1 MMTEGDDGRGRGTEG
16 SGKSGREGCWGRKR
30 RRGWGWEGRRWGGWV
45 DGEDR
50 EKTRRRMKARGLVG
64 GSAAEVRR
72 GCSCGRGTSARA
84 LCPLLLSM
92 SARARRFISSTLVSS
107 PSTDPTPSSSAAPD
121 VALSTPRAGL
131 ATCFPPHTW
140 SAGTHLSAN
149 SANSFAQASQE
160 TAGENSQLAPAP
172 LCSYAFG

>member
-1 MMTEGDDGRGRGTEG
+1 MGGDDGGRRGTEG
-16 SGKSGREGCWGRKR
+16 SGKSGREGTLGEEEEERLGMGSMEMER
-30 RRGWGWEGRRWGGWV
+30 MGGWRGTGG
-45 DGEDR
+45 DE
-50 EKTRRRMKARGLVG
+50 ERRMKKRALVG